1 MVRCGRG
8 DCGRRALSPAGSGAP
23 GVAPGAS
30 GRRSTG
36 ACQPPPCSS
45 RAGLRR
51 FGVQGSLRAGSA
63 EPVATKLCR

>member
-30 GRRSTG
+30 GRRRSHGSTR
-36 ACQPPPCSS
+36 ACEPPPCSS
-45 RAGLRR
+45 LAGLRC
-51 FGVQGSLRAGSA
+51 FGV
-63 EPVATKLCR
+63 